1 MSTCLMATGR
11 KLPCKD
17 VVGGI
22 KNIWFA
28 DYGTLGTLTITNGTL
43 TAITG
48 AGTNFYK
55 YEVKGGNNLEQTI
68 TSSDENGTTFYAQTV
83 TAVLTKIDVLTNV
96 ELQKAISQR
105 PHVFVEDNNGN
116 YFAVGLTRGCNI
128 NGTTTTGTALG
139 DMNGYTLT
147 ITAEEPI
154 LAPFVTSTVVTTR
167 SSATQIAP

>member
-22 KNIWFA
+22 KTVWFA
-28 DYGTLGTLTITNGTL
+28 DYGTLGTLTITAGTL
-43 TAITG
+43 TAVTG
-48 AGTNFYK
+48 TGTNWYK
-55 YEVKGGNNLEQTI
+55 YDVKGGNNLEQTI
-68 TSSDENGTTFYAQTV
+68 TSSDENGTTFYGQTL
-83 TAVLTKIDVLTNV
+83 TAVLTKMDVATNV
-96 ELQKAISQR
+96 ELQKMISQR
-105 PHVFVEDNNGN
+105 PHCFLEDNNGN

-128 NGTTTTGTALG
+128 NGTVSTGTALG

-154 LAPFVTSTVVTTR
+154 LAPFVTGSVITNHT
-167 SSATQIAP
+167 SPTQITP

>member
-1 MSTCLMATGR
+1 MATGR
-11 KLPCKD
+11 KLSCKD

-22 KNIWFA
+22 KNIWMA

-83 TAVLTKIDVLTNV
+83 TAVLTKMDVLTNV

-105 PHVFVEDNNGN
+105 PHIFVEDNNGN
-116 YFAVGLTRGCNI
+116 FFAVGLTRGCNI
-128 NGTTTTGTALG
+128 NGTVTTGTALG

-154 LAPFVTSTVVTTR
+154 LAPFVTSTVVTSR

>member
-1 MSTCLMATGR
+1 MATGR
-11 KLPCKD
+11 KLSCKD

-22 KNIWFA
+22 KNIWMA

-83 TAVLTKIDVLTNV
+83 TAVLTKMDVLTNV

-116 YFAVGLTRGCNI
+116 FFAVGLTRGCNI
-128 NGTTTTGTALG
+128 NGTATTGTALG

-154 LAPFVTSTVVTTR
+154 LAPFVTSTVVTSHT
-167 SSATQIAP
+167 SATQITP

>member
-22 KNIWFA
+22 KTVYFA
-28 DYGTLGTLTITNGTL
+28 DYGTLGTLTITAGTL
-43 TAITG
+43 TAVGGT
-48 AGTNFYK
+48 GTNWYK

-68 TSSDENGTTFYAQTV
+68 TSSDENGTTFYGQTV
-83 TAVLTKIDVLTNV
+83 TAVLTKMDVATQV
-96 ELQKAISQR
+96 ELQKMISQR

-116 YFAVGLTRGCNI
+116 YFAVGLTRGCNV
-128 NGTTTTGTALG
+128 NGKVSTGTALG

-154 LAPFVTSTVVTTR
+154 LAPFVSGSVVTSHT
-167 SSATQIAP
+167 SATQITP

>member
-1 MSTCLMATGR
+1 MATGR

-68 TSSDENGTTFYAQTV
+68 TSSDENGTTFYAQTL
-83 TAVLTKIDVLTNV
+83 TAVLTKIDVLTQV
-96 ELQKAISQR
+96 ELQKAVSQR
-105 PHVFVEDNNGN
+105 PHIFVEDNNGN

-128 NGTTTTGTALG
+128 NGTVSTGTALG
-139 DMNGYTLT
+139 DMNGFTLT

-154 LAPFVTSTVVTTR
+154 LAPFVTSTVVTSR

>member
-22 KNIWFA
+22 KNVYFA
-28 DYGTLGTLTITNGTL
+28 DYGTLGTLTITAGTL
-43 TAITG
+43 TAVSG
-48 AGTNFYK
+48 AGTNWYK

-68 TSSDENGTTFYAQTV
+68 TSSDENGTTFYAQTL
-83 TAVLTKIDVLTNV
+83 TTVLTKIDVATNV
-96 ELQKAISQR
+96 ELQKMISQR

-116 YFAVGLTRGCNI
+116 YFAVGLTRGCNV
-128 NGTTTTGTALG
+128 NGTVTTGTALG

-154 LAPFVTSTVVTTR
+154 LAPFVTSTVVTSHT
-167 SSATQIAP
+167 SATQITP